1 MIHFF
6 NNHTKLFGTSVS
18 LFSVLML
25 FVAIFP
31 ALDNQENNAPLPG
44 SRTLTPDEMAG
55 KQVYISEGCVGCHSQ
70 QVRNVE
76 VDKVW
81 GSRPNIAADYATITR
96 DNVWQNIST
105 LMGTGR
111 TGPDLTNIGVRQPS
125 MD

>member
-1 MIHFF
+1 MIQFF

-55 KQVYISEGCVGCHSQ
+55 KQVYISEGSVC
-70 QVRNVE
+70 
-76 VDKVW
+76 
-81 GSRPNIAADYATITR
+81 
-96 DNVWQNIST
+96 
-105 LMGTGR
+105 
-111 TGPDLTNIGVRQPS
+111 
-125 MD
+125 